1 MTTTTVPTPRE
12 MAALREAYFAATQ
25 LWSGCDWNT
34 DPAGDR
40 PNLNGVTAA
49 EAEGKAAAAT
59 GAAARGWAAAAGWL
73 AAVEDDIEAAR
84 EAALHAVLAAMDGL
98 LGTAVA
104 FAKIA
109 VDTAAPY
116 DRADVWLPLY
126 RVLEW
131 LRDRAPSIELEYP
144 PRDVPDPPAAERPDS
159 WTP

>member
-1 MTTTTVPTPRE
+1 MSGSAPTPLE
-12 MAALREAYFAATQ
+12 AAAIREAYFAGTQ
-25 LWSGCDWNT
+25 LWTVCDWDT

-49 EAEGKAAAAT
+49 EAEDKAAAAT
-59 GAAARGWAAAAGWL
+59 GAAARWWAAAAGWL

-84 EAALHAVLAAMDGL
+84 DAALNAVLAATDGH

-109 VDTAAPY
+109 VDTATPY
-116 DRADVWLPLY
+116 SRADVWLPLY
-126 RVLEW
+126 RVLER
-131 LRDRAPSIELEYP
+131 LRDRATPIELEDL
-144 PRDVPDPPAAERPDS
+144 PRHVFDAPASERPDS